1 MCEQIVEKLNSNP
14 VFAMSL
20 HSKELFHSN
29 FWAWLFGHNVEYAKI
44 FFHHKSKILSYHTC
58 FLCTQQQKHFLRFHC
73 FLCQS
78 CILSVSL

>member
-44 FFHHKSKILSYHTC
+44 FFQT
-58 FLCTQQQKHFLRFHC
+58 
-73 FLCQS
+73 
-78 CILSVSL
+78 